1 MFGYYNTIK
10 KIMNL
15 EGSVTG
21 KEVAD
26 ALETV
31 RRISQD
37 ARSGNE
43 ALSIMGHSINKIF
56 ESSTQ
61 VNGIIQIIN
70 DISDRINLLSLNA
83 AIEAA
88 RAGDSGRGFAV
99 VADEIS
105 KLADQT
111 ATSIKEIDLLIK
123 TNDNEIKIGA
133 ENIKKAVESLSA
145 VISNIEI
152 INKKIVSVSEFMQR
166 QISLNQAITNRAET
180 VRNGSIQIK
189 MAMKDQR
196 QGIDDISA
204 VISEI
209 NEIAQKNS
217 QAIEQIAEASKSLVE
232 MVDKFS
238 SEIRNYHD

>member
-1 MFGYYNTIK
+1 MDKSIRDLAEVIQG
-10 KIMNL
+10 
-15 EGSVTG
+15 TG

-26 ALETV
+26 ALETIQ
-31 RRISQD
+31 RISKD
-37 ARSGNE
+37 AQSGNE
-43 ALSIMGHSINKIF
+43 AIATMGHSINKIF
-56 ESSTQ
+56 ESSAQ

-111 ATSIKEIDLLIK
+111 ATSIKEIDSLIK
-123 TNDNEIKIGA
+123 TNENEIRIGA

-152 INKKIVSVSEFMQR
+152 INRKIASISEFMQR
-166 QISLNQAITNRAET
+166 QIVLNGTITNGAET
-180 VRNGSIQIK
+180 VRKGSGQIK
-189 MAMKDQR
+189 MAMQDQR
-196 QGIDDISA
+196 RGIDDISA
-204 VISEI
+204 IVSGI
-209 NEIAQKNS
+209 NEIAQRNS
-217 QAIEQIAEASKSLVE
+217 QSIEQIAEASRSLVE
-232 MVDKFS
+232 MVDRFTGEI
-238 SEIRNYHD
+238 SEYEG